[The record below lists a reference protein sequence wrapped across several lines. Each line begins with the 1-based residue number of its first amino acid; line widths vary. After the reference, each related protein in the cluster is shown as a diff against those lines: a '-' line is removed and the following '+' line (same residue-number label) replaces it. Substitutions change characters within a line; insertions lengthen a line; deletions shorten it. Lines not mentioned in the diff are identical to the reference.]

1 MTSADKS
8 HADVNDQNPQ
18 TPDPVNRSRRYLLG
32 ALPVVALA
40 AAACSDNKDQSASEH
55 RPTKKQ
61 APAPPPRPASGDEAI
76 AVLKEGNTRYVDN
89 KPQVRDTADIKEIW
103 TSISTGQEPFA
114 TVLTCA
120 DSRLGPELIFD
131 QFVGDVFVVREAG
144 NIADSPTN
152 LGSIEFGQAVLGS
165 KALMVLGHSDCGAV
179 KAAFEGAT
187 PGANIQAIVDAIK
200 PGIAGATDVNDAVA
214 RNVRAVIERI
224 RAKSTLLRDAET
236 AGTLKIVGAVYD
248 IKSAR
253 VTLL

>member
-1 MTSADKS
+1 MTEHD
-8 HADVNDQNPQ
+8 
-18 TPDPVNRSRRYLLG
+18 TPAVDRAASTVNRSRRYLLG
-32 ALPVVALA
+32 ALPVAALA
-40 AAACSDNKDQSASEH
+40 AAACSTSTTSGSSSEASE
-55 RPTKKQ
+55 KDIAQ
-61 APAPPPRPASGDEAI
+61 EVGPPPRPANPDAAI
-76 AVLKEGNTRYVDN
+76 AVLMEGNTRFVDN

-103 TSISTGQEPFA
+103 TSISTGQQPFA

-131 QFVGDVFVVREAG
+131 QFVGDIFVVREAG

-152 LGSIEFGQAVLGS
+152 LGSIEFGQAALGS

-179 KAAFEGAT
+179 KAAFDGAT

-224 RAKSTLLRDAET
+224 RTKSTLLRDAET